1 MARPLKGRPALN
13 IPLVDILEAVR
24 SHGNQ
29 SRAAAEL
36 GCSEGSVR
44 KQIGL
49 AGLDLARVLAA
60 NNVLELLAENRRQ

>member
-1 MARPLKGRPALN
+1 MAKPLKGRPALN
-13 IPLVDILEAVR
+13 IPLVDILKAVR

-60 NNVLELLAENRRQ
+60 KNVLELLAENRRQ